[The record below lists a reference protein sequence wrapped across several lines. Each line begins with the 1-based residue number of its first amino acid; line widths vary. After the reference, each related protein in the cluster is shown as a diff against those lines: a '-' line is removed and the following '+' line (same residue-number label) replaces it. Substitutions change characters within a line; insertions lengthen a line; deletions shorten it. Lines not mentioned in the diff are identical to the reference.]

1 MATDLARPPAGVAH
15 TNGGAAAAEPPALE
29 LELDVLRERMTVVH
43 GATLRL
49 APGAALGLVGRN
61 GVGKTSLLHGIMGLL
76 PARGRLRSFGAE
88 LSGRPAHRRA
98 AHGFALVPQGR
109 RLFGDLTVAENLR
122 AAQVNAHAGGPRF
135 DVLELFPG
143 LRELE
148 RRQAGVLSGGQQ
160 QQVAIARA
168 LLRRPRVLLLDEP
181 TEGLAPSIVDE
192 VVAALSALRA
202 GGLTL
207 VLAEQRID
215 VVNQLCD
222 DVALMRGGEIVA
234 TGAPGSAEIR
244 ELVFAL

>member
-1 MATDLARPPAGVAH
+1 MATELAQRPI
-15 TNGGAAAAEPPALE
+15 NGNGRVAAADPPALE
-29 LELDVLRERMTVVH
+29 LELDVLRDGVPVVRA
-43 GATLRL
+43 GRLRL
-49 APGAALGLVGRN
+49 AAGSAVGLVGRN
-61 GVGKTSLLHGIMGLL
+61 GVGKTSLIEGIMGLL
-76 PARGRLRSFGAE
+76 PTRGHLRSFGVE
-88 LSGRPAHRRA
+88 MSSWPAHRRA
-98 AHGFALVPQGR
+98 AHGLALVPQGR
-109 RLFGDLTVAENLR
+109 RLFPDLTVAENLR
-122 AAQVNAHAGGPRF
+122 AAQVSAPADGPRF
-135 DVLELFPG
+135 DVLELFPN

-168 LLRRPRVLLLDEP
+168 LLRRPKVLLLDEP

-192 VVAALSALRA
+192 VVTALDALRA

-234 TGAPGSAEIR
+234 TGAPGSPQIR